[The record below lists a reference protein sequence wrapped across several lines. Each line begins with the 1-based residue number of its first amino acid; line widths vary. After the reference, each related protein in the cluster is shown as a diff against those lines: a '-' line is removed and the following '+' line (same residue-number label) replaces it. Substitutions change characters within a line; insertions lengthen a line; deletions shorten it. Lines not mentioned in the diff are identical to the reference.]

1 MSPCTRGRRRGRSA
15 LPRRGSPR
23 YGAWYETT
31 RRTLPLRIGQALP
44 ASRQARAGP
53 GAPCH
58 RDKRIPRDGHAV
70 LAGEGGDGVE
80 GAVLGVMNDGRSA
93 MRASDD
99 VSLAGCKGVW
109 WVRRRTALAL
119 MLSAVALAV
128 LGLTDSATA
137 QALHTQ
143 VANSL
148 RVEWQRTTSLG
159 GRPAIE
165 GYVYND
171 SQFRIGGVRL
181 RVEILDGSNQ
191 VVGETFG
198 WVYGNISS
206 RLRWPTNHS
215 GWRWSPST
223 LSRGR
228 HSANRPETRRRG
240 VPMRGG
246 EDES

>member
-1 MSPCTRGRRRGRSA
+1 
-15 LPRRGSPR
+15 
-23 YGAWYETT
+23 
-31 RRTLPLRIGQALP
+31 
-44 ASRQARAGP
+44 
-53 GAPCH
+53 
-58 RDKRIPRDGHAV
+58 
-70 LAGEGGDGVE
+70 
-80 GAVLGVMNDGRSA
+80 

-99 VSLAGCKGVW
+99 LSLACCKGVW
-109 WVRRRTALAL
+109 WVRSRTALAL
-119 MLSAVALAV
+119 MLSAGALAV
-128 LGLTDSATA
+128 LGLIDSATA

-198 WVYGNISS
+198 WVYGNIA
-206 RLRWPTNHS
+206 
-215 GWRWSPST
+215 
-223 LSRGR
+223 SRGR
-228 HSANRPETRRRG
+228 WPFSMPPPPADKSFRVAVESFHLVAREAL
-240 VPMRGG
+240 G
-246 EDES
+246 ESP

>member
-1 MSPCTRGRRRGRSA
+1 
-15 LPRRGSPR
+15 
-23 YGAWYETT
+23 
-31 RRTLPLRIGQALP
+31 
-44 ASRQARAGP
+44 
-53 GAPCH
+53 
-58 RDKRIPRDGHAV
+58 
-70 LAGEGGDGVE
+70 
-80 GAVLGVMNDGRSA
+80 

-109 WVRRRTALAL
+109 WVRSSTALAL
-119 MLSAVALAV
+119 MLSAVGLAV
-128 LGLTDSATA
+128 LGLIDSATA

-206 RLRWPTNHS
+206 RGRWPFSIPPPPADKSFRVAVESFHLVAREAL
-215 GWRWSPST
+215 GESP
-223 LSRGR
+223 
-228 HSANRPETRRRG
+228 
-240 VPMRGG
+240 
-246 EDES
+246 